1 MRKLI
6 YIFLLFAACAC
17 SNYTVEKDNDNPLVY
32 LPLNGFSLNE
42 IWELDGGADNHYL
55 NVYCSGLYNGA
66 SSDIVVGF
74 QVDPTLITAYNDD
87 ITQQYQGQVKELP
100 ADCYQITGNS
110 VTIVKGQS
118 AAKIPV
124 KFNIDKIKALNI
136 PENEYY
142 VIPIRLVSTSQYNL
156 HDDATFLNALYAVN
170 LKEPL
175 FYFFNNRNGLATQ
188 ACKVVYGSEQTAQ
201 YMLMATGIPD
211 GAYEVQVEYTPEL
224 LGNFVSGATALPES
238 AFEIIT
244 PTVKF
249 SSKSAMPNL
258 EVKYSADGLAYKT
271 DYYLPLTITST
282 SAYQADPERATLV
295 VKVQLKNEFEKTYKS
310 AFNVY
315 NSRLSMTKAYSA
327 SKSVTS
333 VANDVVQIQMVK
345 NSTIAG
351 MSSTAY
357 TSSSAL
363 NNKYMRIKIIPT
375 DNPEH
380 YDVELIKIT
389 DMSSKNNSPSTLE
402 LIPGTDSY
410 YNSVREEFVLNYRFQ
425 YNGYWNEVT
434 EIATSN

>member
-17 SNYTVEKDNDNPLVY
+17 SNYTVEQDNDNPLVY
-32 LPLNGFSLNE
+32 LPMNGFSLNE

-55 NVYCSGLYNGA
+55 NVYCSGLYSGT

-74 QVDPTLITAYNDD
+74 QVDPTLITTYNDD
-87 ITQQYQGQVKELP
+87 ITQQYSGQVKELP
-100 ADCYQITGNS
+100 AECYQITGNS
-110 VTIVKGQS
+110 VTIVKGES
-118 AAKIPV
+118 AAKIPI
-124 KFNIDKIKALNI
+124 KFNVEKIKQLNI
-136 PENEYY
+136 PQNEYY
-142 VIPIRLVSTSQYNL
+142 VIPIRLVSTSKYNL
-156 HDDATFLNALYAVN
+156 HDDVTFLNALYAVN

-188 ACKVVYGSEQTAQ
+188 ACKVVYGSEQSAQ

-211 GAYEVQVEYTPEL
+211 GTYEAKVEYTPEL

-238 AFEIIT
+238 AFEIVN

-249 SSKSAMPNL
+249 DSKNSMPVL
-258 EVKYSADGLAYKT
+258 EVNYKSEGLAYNK

-282 SAYQADPERATLV
+282 SAYQADAERATLV
-295 VKVQLKNEFEKTYKS
+295 VKVQMKNEYEKSYKS

-327 SKSVTS
+327 TKSVTS

-351 MSSTAY
+351 MSSTSY

-380 YDVELIKIT
+380 YDIELIKIT
-389 DMSSKNNSPSTLE
+389 DMSSTNNSPATLE
-402 LIPGTDSY
+402 LIPDTDSY

>member
-17 SNYTVEKDNDNPLVY
+17 TNYTVEKDNDNPLVY
-32 LPLNGFSLNE
+32 LPMNGFSLNE

-55 NVYCSGLYNGA
+55 NVYCSGLYSGT

-74 QVDPTLITAYNDD
+74 QVDPTLITTYNDD
-87 ITQQYQGQVKELP
+87 ITQQYSGQVKELP
-100 ADCYQITGNS
+100 AECYQITGNS
-110 VTIVKGQS
+110 VTIVKGES
-118 AAKIPV
+118 AAKIPI
-124 KFNIDKIKALNI
+124 KFNVEKIKQLNI
-136 PENEYY
+136 PQNEYY
-142 VIPIRLVSTSQYNL
+142 VIPIRLVSTSKYNL
-156 HDDATFLNALYAVN
+156 HDDVTFLNALYAVN

-188 ACKVVYGSEQTAQ
+188 ACKVVYGSEQSAQ

-211 GAYEVQVEYTPEL
+211 GTYEAKVEYTPEL

-238 AFEIIT
+238 AFEIVN

-249 SSKSAMPNL
+249 DSKNSMPVL
-258 EVKYSADGLAYKT
+258 EVNYKSEGLAYNK

-282 SAYQADPERATLV
+282 SAYQADAERATLV
-295 VKVQLKNEFEKTYKS
+295 VKVQMKNEYEKSYKS

-327 SKSVTS
+327 TKSVTS

-351 MSSTAY
+351 MSSTSY

-380 YDVELIKIT
+380 YDIELIKIT
-389 DMSSKNNSPSTLE
+389 DMSSTNNSPATLE
-402 LIPGTDSY
+402 LIPDTDSY